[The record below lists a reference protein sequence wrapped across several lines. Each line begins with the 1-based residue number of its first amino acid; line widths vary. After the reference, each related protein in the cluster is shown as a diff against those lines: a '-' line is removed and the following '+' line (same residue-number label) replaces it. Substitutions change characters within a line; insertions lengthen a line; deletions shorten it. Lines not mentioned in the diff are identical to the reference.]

1 MSTQFSRRS
10 FIRLT
15 SAGMAGLPFW
25 LSSIAAYATV
35 RERVNLE
42 QAIIINALGGISNQN
57 IWAEGVTRADESVGR
72 ASIRRMRSLDTRSIR
87 DTHASGTTAVNVT
100 LGYVAGP
107 DQPYEY
113 TIDDI
118 AEWNA
123 LIRQYPQDLLKV
135 WTAVDILKARD
146 EGKIG
151 VIFGF
156 QNAASVGDRL
166 ERVRTF
172 AHLGVRIIQL
182 TYNDRNQIGDGSAVP
197 DNKGLTP
204 FGYEVVAAL
213 NENKVLMDLSHSG
226 ERTCLD
232 AARAAQAPFT
242 ISHTGCRALSNIPR
256 NKTDRELRLVAE
268 KGGVVGIYFMPFLR
282 EDGQA
287 TATDVVQHIEHAI
300 NVCGED
306 HLGIG
311 TDGDAT
317 AIDDMEKYRAAI
329 RGEVRQRQSAG
340 VSASGEANDVVPLIP
355 DLMGPAQFQRLADLL
370 HARGHSDM
378 RIEKILGRNFLRL
391 FRDVWSGQD

>member
-1 MSTQFSRRS
+1 
-10 FIRLT
+10 
-15 SAGMAGLPFW
+15 MAGLPFW
-25 LSSIAAYATV
+25 LSSMAAYATV

-57 IWAEGVTRADESVGR
+57 IWAEDVTRADESAGR
-72 ASIRRMRSLDTRSIR
+72 ASIRRMRSLDTRAIR

-107 DQPYEY
+107 EQPYEY

-197 DNKGLTP
+197 DNNGLTP

-226 ERTCLD
+226 ERTCLE

-242 ISHTGCRALSNIPR
+242 ISHTGCRALSDIPR

-317 AIDDMEKYRAAI
+317 AIDDMENYRAAI

-378 RIEKILGRNFLRL
+378 RIEKLLGRNFLRL
-391 FRDVWSGQD
+391 FRDVWSGLD

>member
-1 MSTQFSRRS
+1 
-10 FIRLT
+10 
-15 SAGMAGLPFW
+15 MAGLPFW
-25 LSSIAAYATV
+25 LTSIAAYATV

-57 IWAEGVTRADESVGR
+57 IWAEDVTRADESVGR
-72 ASIRRMRSLDTRSIR
+72 ASIRRMRSLDTRAIR
-87 DTHASGTTAVNVT
+87 DAHASGTTAVNVT

-391 FRDVWSGQD
+391 FRDVWSGLD

>member
-1 MSTQFSRRS
+1 
-10 FIRLT
+10 
-15 SAGMAGLPFW
+15 MAGLPFW

>member
-1 MSTQFSRRS
+1 
-10 FIRLT
+10 
-15 SAGMAGLPFW
+15 MAGLPFW
-25 LSSIAAYATV
+25 LTSIAAYATV

-57 IWAEGVTRADESVGR
+57 IWAEDVTRADESVGR
-72 ASIRRMRSLDTRSIR
+72 ASIRRMRSLDTRAIR
-87 DTHASGTTAVNVT
+87 DAHASGTTAVNVT

-317 AIDDMEKYRAAI
+317 SIDDMEKYRAAI

-391 FRDVWSGQD
+391 FRDVWSGLD

>member
-1 MSTQFSRRS
+1 
-10 FIRLT
+10 
-15 SAGMAGLPFW
+15 MAGLPFW
-25 LSSIAAYATV
+25 LSSMAAYATV

-57 IWAEGVTRADESVGR
+57 IWAEDVTRADESAGR
-72 ASIRRMRSLDTRSIR
+72 ASIRRMRSLDTRAIR

-107 DQPYEY
+107 EQPYEY

-197 DNKGLTP
+197 DNNGLTP

-226 ERTCLD
+226 ERTCLE

-242 ISHTGCRALSNIPR
+242 ISHTGCRALSDIPR

-378 RIEKILGRNFLRL
+378 RIEKLLGRNFLRL
-391 FRDVWSGQD
+391 FRDVWSGLD

>member
-1 MSTQFSRRS
+1 
-10 FIRLT
+10 
-15 SAGMAGLPFW
+15 MAGLPFW

-242 ISHTGCRALSNIPR
+242 ISHTGCRASSNIPR